1 MTSHVEDL
9 LSRARLVH
17 EPYTQADIDAA
28 ERRLAA
34 RIANPSPAPA
44 ACEPAAGDERAATR
58 DLQTLC
64 ETVVAST
71 ALDVLQDAFVL
82 AQPLP
87 DPQGA
92 RVLGCILWL
101 TRSHEA
107 ARDWWQYAAGDG
119 DAAAFSLHLHHLAR
133 GERTEARWWHP
144 QAEHTLAPPPVAR
157 EPAPACAATAPPDV
171 PFVITTVLD
180 QASLTDF
187 SVLPT
192 TLRLLNAL
200 RTARRDVSTEWP
212 TALRAL
218 LDYVPV
224 AVGYVDEDLD
234 LPLPDPGFTDRIRAL
249 NRPPAED
256 PHRQTQTPRG
266 EHLARTPTG
275 GIPLVVPAGEVPH
288 LTHHADEYTPRRSA
302 SGTGPHPRTE
312 AGGQDPVPARPQVA
326 RHRPPTADRA
336 AGFSVTAVRVP
347 QVPRSG
353 RTP

>member
-34 RIANPSPAPA
+34 RIADPPLPPLSAPVPR
-44 ACEPAAGDERAATR
+44 EPAAGDERAATR

-71 ALDVLQDAFVL
+71 ALDVLEDAFAL

-92 RVLGCILWL
+92 RVLGCILRL

-119 DAAAFSLHLHHLAR
+119 DAAAAYCLHLHHLAR
-133 GERTEARWWHP
+133 GERTEARWWHA
-144 QAEHTLAPPPVAR
+144 QTERNLAPPPMR
-157 EPAPACAATAPPDV
+157 EPAPTCLATTPRDV
-171 PFVITTVLD
+171 PFVITTALR

-187 SVLPT
+187 SALPT

-200 RTARRDVSTEWP
+200 RKARRDVSTEWP

-249 NRPPAED
+249 TARRPKAPTARPRHHGASTLPERPPAEH
-256 PHRQTQTPRG
+256 PSACRQAKSR
-266 EHLARTPTG
+266 
-275 GIPLVVPAGEVPH
+275 
-288 LTHHADEYTPRRSA
+288 
-302 SGTGPHPRTE
+302 HPW
-312 AGGQDPVPARPQVA
+312 
-326 RHRPPTADRA
+326 
-336 AGFSVTAVRVP
+336 
-347 QVPRSG
+347 
-353 RTP
+353 

>member
-34 RIANPSPAPA
+34 RIADPSPAPA
-44 ACEPAAGDERAATR
+44 LCEPAAGDERAALR

-119 DAAAFSLHLHHLAR
+119 DAAAAYSLHLLHLAR
-133 GERTEARWWHP
+133 GERAEARWWHT

-157 EPAPACAATAPPDV
+157 EPAPTCPGAAPPDV

-234 LPLPDPGFTDRIRAL
+234 LPLLDAGFTDRIHAL
-249 NRPPAED
+249 TARRPK
-256 PHRQTQTPRG
+256 TPTARPRRNGASMLPERPTG
-266 EHLARTPTG
+266 EHLLSCRQAKSRT
-275 GIPLVVPAGEVPH
+275 
-288 LTHHADEYTPRRSA
+288 
-302 SGTGPHPRTE
+302 
-312 AGGQDPVPARPQVA
+312 
-326 RHRPPTADRA
+326 
-336 AGFSVTAVRVP
+336 
-347 QVPRSG
+347 
-353 RTP
+353 